1 MTTNERHETGTDEP
15 TARVTSLLAA
25 AAAPTEPGPQPG
37 ESLALAAFRVAH
49 PHERTRM
56 LCSINP
62 VRAALTTSAAALLLT
77 GSFAAAAA
85 GALPGAAQDT
95 AHEMLARI
103 GVTVPGPNE
112 ASDGHPDGRGS
123 SDDADETTSTE
134 DTTSTDES
142 TDDTTTADEESQG
155 KGAEVSELAKNPDL
169 SGIDKGAAVST
180 LASDGKSQAG
190 QHGAATEDHG
200 GAPADAGRPDGA
212 GKPDTAGRPDT
223 AGKPDDAGKPD
234 TAGKPGG
241 AGTPAAPG
249 SRPTD

>member
-1 MTTNERHETGTDEP
+1 
-15 TARVTSLLAA
+15 
-25 AAAPTEPGPQPG
+25 
-37 ESLALAAFRVAH
+37 
-49 PHERTRM
+49 M
-56 LCSINP
+56 LSRINP

-95 AHEMLARI
+95 AHEVLAKI

-123 SDDADETTSTE
+123 SGDDTDETTPTD

-142 TDDTTTADEESQG
+142 TEEAPASDEGTNG

-169 SGIDKGAAVST
+169 SGIEKGAAVST
-180 LASDGKSQAG
+180 LASGGKSQAG
-190 QHGAATEDHG
+190 QHGTATEDHG
-200 GAPADAGRPDGA
+200 GAPTDAGKPDGA

-223 AGKPDDAGKPD
+223 AGKPDDAGRPD
-234 TAGKPGG
+234 TAGKPDG